1 MDFLNTRTAR
11 RERTVYHALAQEKNL
26 KAIMMLSVGHLLSAG
41 AFFLLFYLLGGAQW
55 NGGQVA
61 FFGLVSMLC
70 SAILFTAELPESL
83 SKVVP
88 WVGYGVCVLYF
99 YYILAVHGYTSWTAE
114 SQPVMIRVTDS
125 AMRWIKVLGVL
136 LLIYE
141 FRADLRRAILTCLLT
156 GALFCTYQPN
166 GRPLLIEF
174 TGVIMLSN
182 LLKDPKTSAK
192 IFLGALVFYVAF
204 LLIGV
209 RTGWLNMITMQF
221 SYGQPS
227 LAWGMNHTNLPPLVL
242 MTMLFLIWYLWL
254 QKKPIATFLLF
265 EAGATVSWFLF
276 YCRTAMVVMAV
287 FPLLCG
293 CGMLAE
299 RKEWKKLW
307 KALPLAPV
315 LLALLS
321 FALLFFL
328 PTLREIIKD
337 RNFLARFEIPY
348 SEMERNGLSW
358 YQPTVNRDIV
368 IDNVFLHILFFYGII
383 PAVILPFFMTG
394 IGYRYARNNQRAE
407 LILFAAM
414 MIYSL
419 MENAVIHMPFG
430 FVFLFF
436 LPLEDP
442 RHGGGLLHAEMETM
456 ERIRA
461 EAIENSRNKPDPK
474 QKPASWKKNL
484 VTAIICYLVLS
495 AGFYWVVS
503 DDWKE
508 IAVATDPVNQ
518 DVLLPELN
526 EENRITQTF
535 AVNADR
541 LNEMILYARP
551 VSADEDNSVFIR
563 ILDED
568 KELFSEEK
576 AASEIPESGELHL
589 DVSRL
594 PEGLKGRKLKL
605 ELRGTG
611 GVAFWT
617 GTTRSAGKVSV
628 KAHTEEI
635 LTVDGVEQPGELVMQ
650 LRGANAAQYNRWYW
664 PVAGAMGVVLLAAAI
679 FTHICRSRGKVTV
692 LTRAT
697 DLIRQYEYLLK
708 TLVVRDFKVRY
719 KASVLGALWSF
730 LNPLMMTF
738 VYFFVFS
745 TIFRSSIPNFPI
757 YLMSGIILFNFF
769 SEATNLG
776 MQSIV
781 GNAGLI
787 TKVYIPKY
795 IFPISKVL
803 SSAVNLAISL
813 LPLLVMMLITGTPI
827 RKSMLLLPVV
837 ILYLVL
843 FCVGVSL
850 ILSAIMVYFRDIQ
863 FLWGIVLTI
872 LNFLSPIFYPESII
886 PVQFIKLY
894 HLNPLYQYLFFMR
907 TIVVGGISPTPITY
921 LYCTF
926 FSVLAL
932 VAGLLI
938 FRKAQS
944 DFVLHL

>member
-1 MDFLNTRTAR
+1 MDFLDTRTVR
-11 RERTVYHALAQEKNL
+11 RE
-26 KAIMMLSVGHLLSAG
+26 KAIFHTLACEKDRKALLLLLAGHLLAAG
-41 AFFLLFYLLGGAQW
+41 VFYLLFFLLSGEQW
-55 NGGQVA
+55 GRGQAV
-61 FFGLVSMLC
+61 FFGAVSMLC
-70 SAILFTAELPESL
+70 SAVLFTAEIPQSL
-83 SKVVP
+83 SKVAS
-88 WVGYGVCVLYF
+88 WIGYIVCILYF

-125 AMRWIKVLGVL
+125 AMRWIRILGVL

-141 FRADLRRAILTCLLT
+141 FRANLRRAMLACLLT
-156 GALFCTYQPN
+156 AMLFCTYQPN

-182 LLKDPKTSAK
+182 LLKNPKTSAR
-192 IFLGALVFYVAF
+192 IFLGALVLYAAF

-209 RTGWLNMITMQF
+209 RAGWLNMITMQF

-227 LAWGMNHTNLPPLVL
+227 RAWGMNHTNLPPLVL
-242 MTMLFLIWYLWL
+242 MTILLLIWYLWL
-254 QKKPIATFLLF
+254 QKKPLATWLLF
-265 EAGATVSWFLF
+265 EAGAAVSWFLF

-287 FPLLCG
+287 FPLLCTG
-293 CGMLAE
+293 GMLAE
-299 RKEWKKLW
+299 RKGWKRPWRMLS
-307 KALPLAPV
+307 LAPV
-315 LLALLS
+315 LLALFS
-321 FALLFFL
+321 FAMLFFL

-337 RNFLARFEIPY
+337 RNFLARFEFPY
-348 SEMERNGLSW
+348 TEMERSGLSW
-358 YQPTVNRDIV
+358 YRPEVNRELV
-368 IDNVFLHILFFYGII
+368 IDNVFLHILFFYGIL
-383 PAVILPFFMTG
+383 PAVILPFFMTL
-394 IGYRYARNNQRAE
+394 IGRRYARSNQHAE
-407 LILFAAM
+407 LILLAAM
-414 MIYSL
+414 MLYSL

-436 LPLEDP
+436 LPQEDQS
-442 RHGGGLLHAEMETM
+442 RSGGLLHAELETIG
-456 ERIRA
+456 RIRA
-461 EAIENSRNKPDPK
+461 EAIESSRSKPDPK
-474 QKPASWKKNL
+474 KKPVSWTRGL
-484 VTAIICYLVLS
+484 VTAILCYLVLA
-495 AGFYWVVS
+495 AGFYWVVAK
-503 DDWKE
+503 DWSE
-508 IAVATDPVNQ
+508 TAVVTDPVNQ
-518 DVLLPELN
+518 DTLLPELT
-526 EENRITQTF
+526 EQTGITQTF
-535 AVNADR
+535 AMDVDR
-541 LNEMILYARP
+541 LQEITLYAHP
-551 VSADEDNSVFIR
+551 ISMKEDSTFSIS
-563 ILDED
+563 ILDEG
-568 KELFSEEK
+568 KELFREEK
-576 AASEIPESGELHL
+576 AVSEIREGGELCL

-594 PEGLKGRKLKL
+594 PEGLRGRKLKL
-605 ELRGTG
+605 ALLGNG

-617 GTTRSAGKVSV
+617 GSTRSAGKISV
-628 KAHTEEI
+628 NAFTEET
-635 LTVDGVEQPGELVMQ
+635 LTVGGEELRGELVMT
-650 LRGANAAQYNRWYW
+650 LRGTRAAQYNRWYW
-664 PVAGAMGVVLLAAAI
+664 PVAGAMGVVLLLAAI
-679 FTHICRSRGKVTV
+679 LTHLCRIRGKTTV
-692 LTRAT
+692 LIRAA

-730 LNPLMMTF
+730 LNPLLMTF

-827 RKSMLLLPVV
+827 RRSMLLLPIV

-850 ILSAIMVYFRDIQ
+850 ILSAVMVYFRDIR
-863 FLWGIVLTI
+863 FLWGIVITI

-886 PVQFIKLY
+886 PAQFIKLY

-907 TIVVGGISPTPITY
+907 TIVVGGISPMPVTY

-926 FSVLAL
+926 FSVLTLA
-932 VAGLLI
+932 AGLLI